1 MWIIYGIYC
10 LKRNDCMNKKVVT
23 LDEFWK
29 MSEEK
34 RIENIQY
41 LSKEDLFKVR
51 VGMPMSGEVIA
62 TFELSAEEKDKAR
75 KSLERMINYFSPKK

>member
-1 MWIIYGIYC
+1 
-10 LKRNDCMNKKVVT
+10 MNKKVVT

-29 MSEEK
+29 MSEEE
-34 RIENIQY
+34 RLENIQY

-75 KSLERMINYFSPKK
+75 ESLERMINYFSP

>member
-1 MWIIYGIYC
+1 
-10 LKRNDCMNKKVVT
+10 MNKKVVT

>member
-1 MWIIYGIYC
+1 
-10 LKRNDCMNKKVVT
+10 MNKKVVT

-29 MSEEK
+29 MSEEE
-34 RIENIQY
+34 RLENIQY

-75 KSLERMINYFSPKK
+75 ESLERMINYFSPQK